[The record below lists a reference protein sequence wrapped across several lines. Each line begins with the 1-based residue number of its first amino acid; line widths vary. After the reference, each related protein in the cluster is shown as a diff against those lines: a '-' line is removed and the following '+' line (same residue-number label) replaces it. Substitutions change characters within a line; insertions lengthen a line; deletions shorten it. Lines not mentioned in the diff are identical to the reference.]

1 MRVPFI
7 WSTTR
12 RRLLGVEGAGL
23 AVCAQP
29 MPELLECVGMP
40 VSVPVGFEASHVSH
54 VLEWAYV

>member
-23 AVCAQP
+23 ALSAQP
-29 MPELLECVGMP
+29 IPELPVGDRSP
-40 VSVPVGFEASHVSH
+40 VSVPVGF
-54 VLEWAYV
+54 